1 MVAIRNLR
9 FKVSLVLTVNNLVF
23 LVLFGNLMNG
33 LILIGYLT
41 TKISHLSS
49 MRLMLP
55 KMDLIVYVKLIREG

>member
-1 MVAIRNLR
+1 VVAIRNLR